1 MNKEQLFAAL
11 EAEVKA
17 VEVKA
22 VNALLYFKVLTGR
35 ARDEFQA
42 LIAAGDKT
50 ASHFEAAIVA
60 ATVVDETGTPVF
72 SSEDVAALRD
82 KSAGAVSEIAKVA
95 LDVNKIGADAEEA
108 AVKN

>member
-1 MNKEQLFAAL
+1 MDKEQLFAAL

-17 VEVKA
+17 IEVKA
-22 VNALLYFKVLTGR
+22 VNAVLYFKVLTGK

-42 LIAAGDKT
+42 LISSGDKS

-60 ATVVDETGTPVF
+60 ATVVDAGGVPTF
-72 SSEDVAALRD
+72 SSDDVATLRD

-95 LDVNKIGADAEEA
+95 LQVNKIGADAEEA

>member
-1 MNKEQLFAAL
+1 MDKAQLFAAL

-22 VNALLYFKVLTGR
+22 VNAVLYFKVLTGK

-42 LIAAGDKT
+42 LITSGDKS

-60 ATVVDETGTPVF
+60 ATVVDANGVPTF
-72 SSEDVAALRD
+72 NADDVATLRD
-82 KSAGAVSEIAKVA
+82 KSASAVSAIAAEALKV
-95 LDVNKIGADAEEA
+95 NNIGADAEEA

>member
-22 VNALLYFKVLTGR
+22 VNAVLYFKVLTGK

-42 LIAAGDKT
+42 LISSGDKS

-60 ATVVDETGTPVF
+60 ATVVAEDGTPTF
-72 SSEDVAALRD
+72 SADDVATLRD
-82 KSAGAVSEIAKVA
+82 KAAGAVSAIAAEA
-95 LDVNKIGADAEEA
+95 LKVNKIGADAEEA

>member
-1 MNKEQLFAAL
+1 MNKEQLFEAL

-22 VNALLYFKVLTGR
+22 VDAVLYFKVLTGK

-42 LIAAGDKT
+42 LIAAGDKS

-60 ATVVDETGTPVF
+60 ATVTDANGVATFTSD
-72 SSEDVAALRD
+72 DVATLRE
-82 KSAGAVSEIAKVA
+82 KAAGAVSAIAAEA
-95 LDVNKIGADAEEA
+95 LKVNKIGADAEEA